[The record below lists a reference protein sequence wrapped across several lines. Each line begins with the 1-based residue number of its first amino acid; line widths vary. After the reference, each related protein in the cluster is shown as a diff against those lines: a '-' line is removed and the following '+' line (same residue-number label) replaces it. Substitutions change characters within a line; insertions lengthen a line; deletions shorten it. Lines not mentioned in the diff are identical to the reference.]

1 MHTLPDGFHRTRHY
15 GLFANGHRADKIE
28 LCRKLP
34 SLPQE
39 LNATQGN
46 LQFSASGNF
55 TNCIPKSRCRRIRA
69 DLGAGHFR
77 AEYDDVRNIWKE
89 KEACRRVGSGDS

>member
-55 TNCIPKSRCRRIRA
+55 TNYGPRSRSRYTRRRRGQPFS
-69 DLGAGHFR
+69 LGA
-77 AEYDDVRNIWKE
+77 
-89 KEACRRVGSGDS
+89 